1 MLASQIIES
10 LGDVIE
16 QKLQMVPD
24 LGFFCFL
31 VIIFCTVISYVSFN
45 LVNDTVLSF
54 LSFSS
59 STSSCCCCC
68 SQAFTFWIVG
78 FEEEGLGVVPSAVS
92 CGARVPVIWIPPV
105 CAVPTPHS
113 DPGRAAHPAPPRGA
127 LC

>member
-16 QKLQMVPD
+16 QKLQIVPD

-45 LVNDTVLSF
+45 LVNKTVLSL

-59 STSSCCCCC
+59 STSLCCCCQ
-68 SQAFTFWIVG
+68 SLIFWIVG
-78 FEEEGLGVVPSAVS
+78 FEEEGLGVVSSAVS
-92 CGARVPVIWIPPV
+92 CGARVLVIWIPPV
-105 CAVPTPHS
+105 YAAPTPHS
-113 DPGRAAHPAPPRGA
+113 DPGCAAHPAPARGA